1 MSALGHVEEAFVA
14 TGMDGTWTLLDHRY
28 ARINTDAVRFIVN
41 IILHVRI
48 YARFATDRAGRGVVR
63 AGAHAA
69 HSAQPPRPP
78 TPSPAHFGYLP
89 IAAN

>member
-1 MSALGHVEEAFVA
+1 
-14 TGMDGTWTLLDHRY
+14 MDAVLDHRY

-48 YARFATDRAGRGVVR
+48 YARFAMDRPRRSYEAHTRRTARSHRDPR
-63 AGAHAA
+63 ARAL
-69 HSAQPPRPP
+69 R
-78 TPSPAHFGYLP
+78 FGYLP